1 MVFCVFVILVFM
13 VIEIGRLEC
22 LLVVSLEKIKLKI
35 KLWGFG
41 LGRDFVLEERDVEL
55 CRKIFDIFLVFLC
68 V

>member
-22 LLVVSLEKIKLKI
+22 LLVVSLEKIKLKT